1 MRFRAG
7 LLVAAVVLCT
17 PAPASAAER
26 PERVVVISLPG
37 IMWSDIEGQ
46 DLPNLRTLLRS
57 IGALS
62 ARTASRVPDVAR
74 GYLTL
79 GAGNPA
85 FVAKDDPDTNLAFED
100 DDRFESG
107 TAGDALRRRTGRRTE
122 SGVVHVSVPRLQE
135 FQDSRLY
142 GTELGA
148 LGEALREADVPR
160 AVVSAADVAVRPA
173 PEERRRGAVLA
184 LMDADGGVE
193 GGALD
198 GLLRP
203 NEDAAFGVE
212 TDPDAFVRAARRA
225 LDVARVVLLDPGETS
240 RADEYTNLIASD
252 RVGAIRRD
260 ALRRVDAIVGRVR
273 RLVTPRDMVLVLGA
287 SGPTGTGFREHLV
300 PMGAWGRRPDGG
312 TFGESWLT
320 SPTTRRQGMVVISD
334 VAPMVL
340 QAMDVPAPDSMIGTP
355 IGEGEGRTDGA
366 AALVELDEAS
376 SVRERFA
383 ATAFWV
389 IASLLS
395 LLAILAFVVFLGSR
409 GRYHRLLVAVAYFG
423 LAVFSA
429 AHIIRAF
436 EYWHVGVLGSHLLL
450 YGVAALLAVAAWFVP
465 GPRWAGG
472 VALLVLAVLLFGSD
486 VAMGGALQVNGVF
499 GHSPLVA
506 GRFYGVSNPGYTI
519 LFSAAL
525 LGFTGLAELQ
535 RQERLPVWGVVACVV
550 LLPLIGLPSMG
561 ADFGGL
567 LAGVPAVG
575 VTIALGRGW
584 RIRWR
589 TIVAFAVV
597 AVVAAIGLSFVD
609 LLRPPEARTHLGRFA
624 ALIAEGDLSELG
636 MIVQRKGVAALKSL
650 TVTRWTYF
658 IPVGLA
664 VLALLLIR
672 PRGVL
677 RDVLPQRRLLRA
689 GLWGT
694 LVAGILGFAVNDSGI
709 SIPALALAFTV
720 PFLVLVAVEA
730 VEPRKT
736 RAMRTTVEPAS
747 RT

>member
-1 MRFRAG
+1 VRFRVW
-7 LLVAAVVLCT
+7 LLVALFVLCVPT
-17 PAPASAAER
+17 PASAAER

-37 IMWSDIEGQ
+37 IMWSDIEGH
-46 DLPNLRTLLRS
+46 DLPELKALMRS

-62 ARTASRVPDVAR
+62 ARTASRVPDIAR

-85 FVAKDDPDTNLAFED
+85 FVGKDEPDTHLAFEH

-107 TAGDALRRRTGRRTE
+107 TAGDALRRRTGRRLE
-122 SGVVHVSVPRLQE
+122 SGLVHVSVPLLQE
-135 FQDSRLY
+135 FQDTRLY

-148 LGEALREADVPR
+148 LGEALRESNVPR
-160 AVVSAADVAVRPA
+160 AVVSAADVAVRPE
-173 PEERRRGAVLA
+173 PDEYRRGAVLA
-184 LMDADGGVE
+184 LMDAGGSVE
-193 GGALD
+193 HGQLE

-203 NEDAAFGVE
+203 NADAAFGVE
-212 TDPDAFVRAARRA
+212 TDPGAFTRAARRA
-225 LDVARVVLLDPGETS
+225 LNSARVVLLDPGETS
-240 RADEYTNLIASD
+240 RADEYTNLVAPE
-252 RVGAIRRD
+252 RVGKVRRD
-260 ALRRVDAIVGRVR
+260 ALRRVDAIVGRIR
-273 RLVTPRDMVLVLGA
+273 GLVTERDMVLVLGA

-300 PMGAWGRRPDGG
+300 PMGAWGRRPVGG

-320 SPTTRRQGMVVISD
+320 SPTTGRQGMVVISD

-340 QAMDVPAPDSMIGTP
+340 QAMDIPAPDPMIGTP
-355 IGEGEGRTDGA
+355 IGEGEARNDGA
-366 AALVELDEAS
+366 GSLVELDEAS

-389 IASLLS
+389 IAILLS

-409 GRYHRLLVAVAYFG
+409 SRTHRLLVAVAYFG
-423 LAVFSA
+423 LAIFPA

-436 EYWHVGVLGSHLLL
+436 EYWHAGVLGSHLLL
-450 YGVAALLAVAAWFVP
+450 YGVAAVLAGAAWFVP

-525 LGFTGLAELQ
+525 LGLTGLAELQ
-535 RQERLPVWGVVACVV
+535 GRHRLPWWGVIACVA

-575 VTIALGRGW
+575 ITIALGRGW
-584 RIRWR
+584 RIRWS
-589 TIVAFAVV
+589 TVLLFAVI
-597 AVVAAIGLSFVD
+597 AVVVAIGLSFVD
-609 LLRPPEARTHLGRFA
+609 LLRAPEARTHLGRFA
-624 ALIAEGDLSELG
+624 ALIADGDLSELAT
-636 MIVQRKGVAALKSL
+636 IIQRKGVAALKSL

-694 LVAGILGFAVNDSGI
+694 LVAGVLGFAVNDSGI

-720 PFLVLVAVEA
+720 PFLVLVAVDA

-736 RAMRTTVEPAS
+736 RALRT
-747 RT
+747 